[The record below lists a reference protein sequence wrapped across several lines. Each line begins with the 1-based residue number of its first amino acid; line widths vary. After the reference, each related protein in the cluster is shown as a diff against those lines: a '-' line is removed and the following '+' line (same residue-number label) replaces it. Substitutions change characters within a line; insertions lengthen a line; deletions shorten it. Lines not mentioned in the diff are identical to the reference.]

1 LSRLQTIAVL
11 RKATLLAG
19 ATVAL
24 LGAGCQELIVSG
36 PPADISAADRAARM
50 AYLDSDRLWVLDLEE
65 DISVRVAT
73 GVEPSPCAPYYV
85 SPDGEW
91 VAYLSA
97 DGRPW
102 LASTD
107 GAQSFRLADQDV
119 GFLSWFPDSHA
130 IVYSAGQEIY
140 IRRTD
145 TAGEPQIFS
154 MAGLEILSPAW
165 SPEGRYIAF
174 LEAMGGDEIKVM
186 SFEPE
191 TEQLRGLGSVSLAV
205 TSTVAS
211 NMDCAGILTW
221 SPDSTKFLMNL
232 GTSTLIFYLSGGNP
246 ILVGPSA
253 PIREASWAHDGRALA
268 LIDEAGGL
276 WTVSA
281 DGSNLR
287 QMSQQPIQG
296 LSWSPA
302 DHTLAYSAADGSRV
316 ENIFL
321 VELPR
326 GSIRQLTVGNAY
338 RKVRPQWTPD
348 GRRIV
353 FQRLSPG
360 GKPAGIWSASPRD
373 SGARLVVN
381 RGTHFSI
388 FESRRR

>member
-1 LSRLQTIAVL
+1 LSGPQRIAVL

-19 ATVAL
+19 ATLAL
-24 LGAGCQELIVSG
+24 LGTGCQELIVSG
-36 PPADISAADRAARM
+36 PPAAISAADRAARM
-50 AYLDSDRLWVLDLEE
+50 AYLDGDRLWVLNLEE

-73 GVEPSPCAPYYV
+73 GVEPGPCAPYLV

-91 VAYLSA
+91 IAYLSA

-107 GAQSFRLADQDV
+107 GARNFRLADQGI

-130 IVYSAGQEIY
+130 IVYSMDQEIY

-145 TAGEPQIFS
+145 SASDPQIFS

-174 LEAMGGDEIKVM
+174 LEAMGGDEFKVM

-191 TEQLRGLGSVSLAV
+191 SEQLRSLGSVSLVV

-211 NMDCAGILTW
+211 DMDCADILTW

-246 ILVGPSA
+246 IFVGPSV

-287 QMSQQPIQG
+287 QVSQQPVQG
-296 LSWSPA
+296 LCWSPVG
-302 DHTLAYSAADGSRV
+302 HTLAYSAADGGSV

-326 GSIRQLTVGNAY
+326 GSKRQVTVGNAY

-348 GRRIV
+348 GRQIL
-353 FQRLSPG
+353 FQRLTPRG
-360 GKPAGIWSASPRD
+360 GTAGIWSASPLAG
-373 SGARLVVN
+373 STRLVVN
-381 RGTHFSI
+381 RGTHSSV